1 MTFDA
6 GISLT
11 GEEPDTSPTPAPTP
25 KKQKKFYVSLAVNV
39 VLLSGVLCL
48 SVLYI
53 VWLNNDYKDD
63 PQACRSAHPPP
74 EESFHTCSPC
84 EPMIRTDDADTMRL
98 FMKSSSMVCC
108 KRISPVVKIEVSINE
123 VMIE

>member
-1 MTFDA
+1 MAVHA
-6 GISLT
+6 GSPLT
-11 GEEPDTSPTPAPTP
+11 AQEPDTRSPTP
-25 KKQKKFYVSLAVNV
+25 KKFYVSLAANV

-53 VWLNNDYKDD
+53 VWLNNVYKDD
-63 PQACRSAHPPP
+63 PQACRSVHPPP
-74 EESFHTCSPC
+74 EDSFYSCSPC
-84 EPMIRTDDADTMRL
+84 EPMVKTDDADTIRL

-108 KRISPVVKIEVSINE
+108 KRISPVVKIDVSITE

>member
-1 MTFDA
+1 MTGDA
-6 GISLT
+6 GRALT
-11 GEEPDTSPTPAPTP
+11 GEEPDTSPTPTPTP
-25 KKQKKFYVSLAVNV
+25 KKFYVSLAVNV

-53 VWLNNDYKDD
+53 VWLNNVYKDD

-74 EESFHTCSPC
+74 EDSFYSCSPC
-84 EPMIRTDDADTMRL
+84 EPMVRTDDADTMRL

-108 KRISPVVKIEVSINE
+108 KRISPVVKIEVSITE